1 MKNNFIPALCITAG
15 AILWGFIGLFLN
27 ALEGFSSIQLLAV
40 RSLITTVLLFVFLAV
55 VDREKL
61 CIHIRDIHYFI
72 GTGII
77 SFAAYNFSY
86 FAAIRLTSMSVA
98 AVLLYTSPI
107 FVTLMSAVFFK
118 EKLTVKK
125 CISVVL
131 AFFGCVLITGLGTDS
146 QISAKGLCAGLVSGF
161 CYALYSIFGKFALSK
176 YSTVT
181 VTAYT
186 FLFAS
191 LVSVPFADFGK
202 ICATMTGDTAFLLV
216 MFALLSGLVPYL
228 LYTYGLSG
236 TQAGKAAVIACIEP
250 VTAAIAG
257 TAVLGEDMTISTIS
271 GIIFVLGAV
280 MLLQCEKAWNNK
292 DVKL

>member
-1 MKNNFIPALCITAG
+1 MKNNFISVFCITA
-15 AILWGFIGLFLN
+15 AAVLWGFIGLFLN
-27 ALEGFSSIQLLAV
+27 ELKEFSSMQLLAV
-40 RSLITTVLLFVFLAV
+40 RSVITAVLLFAYLAA

-61 CIHIRDIHYFI
+61 RIHIRDTYYFI

-118 EKLTVKK
+118 EKLTMRK
-125 CISVVL
+125 CISVVF
-131 AFFGCVLITGLGTDS
+131 AFFGCVLITGLGTES
-146 QISAKGLCAGLVSGF
+146 QISAKGLCAGLISGF

-176 YSTVT
+176 YSTIT

-191 LVSVPFADFGK
+191 LVSVPFANFGE
-202 ICATMTGDTAFLLV
+202 ICSQLTDNTAVLLV
-216 MFALLSGLVPYL
+216 VFALLSGLVPYL
-228 LYTYGLSG
+228 LYTYGLST
-236 TQAGKAAVIACIEP
+236 TQAGKAAIIACIEP
-250 VTAAIAG
+250 VTAAVVG
-257 TAVLGEDMTISTIS
+257 TAVLGEDMTIRTVFGIAFVIS
-271 GIIFVLGAV
+271 AV
-280 MLLQCEKAWNNK
+280 ILLQRAA
-292 DVKL
+292 D